1 MPDNQTA
8 GPINAQTALRFQD
21 PLPDAVDAVVI
32 GGGVIG
38 MFTALHLNRRGKRVL
53 VCEKGRIAGE
63 QSSRNWGWVR
73 KQGRDPAELPIM
85 IEADHMWDALDEKVG
100 GRTGLARK
108 GIFYL
113 ASTQAELERHAE
125 WLDVARTHQVEARM
139 MSNADLA
146 GLIDQGGSGHKWIG
160 GIMTPNDARAEPW
173 QAVPAVADLAH
184 EEGVILREDC
194 AVRTL
199 DIEGGRITGVV
210 TESGTVRTDQVV
222 LAGGAWSSLFARRHG
237 ISIPQLSVRST
248 AARTGPLP
256 AVLNGNAVDETLAT
270 RRRQDGGYTLAPS
283 DYTEHLIGRD
293 SVRNLFKYL
302 PVLKHSLN
310 ETALRPGAPADF
322 PDAWGTPRSWEGDQ
336 VSPFERMRVLDPK
349 PNRKVVEDLRKHF
362 AERFPDLGKPDIA
375 TAWAGMIDAMPDVVP
390 IVDRVPALTG
400 LIIATGMSGH
410 GFGIGPGFGKVIADI
425 VAGKPTGHDLSRF
438 RFSRFSDGSKIRI
451 GPTL

>member
-1 MPDNQTA
+1 MLDNQSV

-21 PLPDAVDAVVI
+21 PLPDTVDTVII

-38 MFTALHLNRRGKRVL
+38 MFTALYLNRRGNRVL

-85 IEADHMWDALDEKVG
+85 IEADHLWDALDKQVG
-100 GRTGLARK
+100 GRTGLARN
-108 GIFYL
+108 GILYL
-113 ASTQAELERHAE
+113 ASTQQELERHAE
-125 WLDVARTHQVEARM
+125 WLDIAQTHQVEARIV
-139 MSNADLA
+139 SNADLA
-146 GLIDQGGSGHKWIG
+146 GMIDQGGSAHRWVG
-160 GIMTPNDARAEPW
+160 GIMTPDDARAEPW
-173 QAVPAVADLAH
+173 QAVPVVADLAH

-194 AVRTL
+194 AVRAL
-199 DIEGGRITGVV
+199 DVEGGRVMGVI
-210 TESGTVRTDQVV
+210 TESGTVKTDQVV

-248 AARTGPLP
+248 VARTAPLP
-256 AVLNGNAVDETLAT
+256 AAFDGNAVDETLAA

-283 DYTEHLIGRD
+283 DYTEHFVGRD

-302 PVLKHSLN
+302 PVLKNSLN
-310 ETALRPGAPADF
+310 ETALRAGAPKDF
-322 PDAWGTPRSWEGDQ
+322 PDAWGTARTWGEDQ
-336 VSPFERMRVLDPK
+336 VSPFERMRVLDPT
-349 PNRKVVEDLRKHF
+349 PNQKVVDDLRNHF
-362 AERFPDLGKPDIA
+362 AKRFPGLGKPDIA
-375 TAWAGMIDAMPDVVP
+375 TSWAGMIDAMPDVVP
-390 IVDRVPALTG
+390 VVDRIAALPG

-410 GFGIGPGFGKVIADI
+410 GFGIGPGFGKVIADL
-425 VAGKPTGHDLSRF
+425 VAGNPTGHDLSRF

>member
-1 MPDNQTA
+1 MSDSQTV
-8 GPINAQTALRFQD
+8 GPITAHTAVRFQD
-21 PLPDAVDAVVI
+21 PLPDAVDAVII

-38 MFTALHLNRRGKRVL
+38 IFTALYLNRKGSRVL

-85 IEADHMWDALDEKVG
+85 IEADHLWDSLDKQVG

-113 ASTQAELERHAE
+113 ASTQNELERHAE

-139 MSNADLA
+139 MSKADLA
-146 GLIDQGGSGHKWIG
+146 GLIDQGGSGHSWAG

-184 EEGVILREDC
+184 EEGVILRENC

-210 TESGTVRTDQVV
+210 TESGTVKTGQVV

-248 AARTGPLP
+248 VARTVPLP
-256 AVLNGNAVDETLAT
+256 EVVGGNAVDETLAT

-283 DYTEHLIGRD
+283 DYTEHFVGRD

-310 ETALRPGAPADF
+310 ETGLRPGAPKDF
-322 PDAWGTPRSWEGDQ
+322 PDAWGTERAWGDDQ
-336 VSPFERMRVLDPK
+336 VSPFERMRVLDPA
-349 PNRKVVEDLRKHF
+349 PNRKVVEGLRAHF
-362 AERFPDLGKPDIA
+362 AARFPHLGKPDIA

-390 IVDRVPALTG
+390 IVDRVPALPG
-400 LIIATGMSGH
+400 LVIATGMSGH